1 MKEYDVIVIGAG
13 TGLNFV
19 FNALSS
25 NMKVALIAG
34 DYVGGTCLNVGCV
47 PSKMLIYPAD
57 LLMNI
62 QNARRLGI
70 TSEIVG
76 IDFESIM
83 ARTRAYIDQNVYRL
97 KENLNSE
104 KNLDFYETEGQFV
117 SDYTL
122 RVNDENIRG
131 KRIFIASGARPF

>member
-1 MKEYDVIVIGAG
+1 MLSARLSEPLSKGECMKEYDVIVIGAG

-97 KENLNSE
+97 KENLNS
-104 KNLDFYETEGQFV
+104 
-117 SDYTL
+117 
-122 RVNDENIRG
+122 
-131 KRIFIASGARPF
+131 